1 MVLESVQFFCLHV
14 VRVHFQRG
22 EGCKYSFSCF
32 RYLIQSSQGI
42 NGFSILS
49 ILIFKCHFTVFIHGF
64 VFCGVQACNECVY
77 RTLLIPIRMEIKWLH
92 DGNLEEKNQKL
103 EFIKH
108 VLGKKIEF

>member
-1 MVLESVQFFCLHV
+1 MWFVCIFKG
-14 VRVHFQRG
+14 G
-22 EGCKYSFSCF
+22 EGCIYYFSCF
-32 RYLIQSSQGI
+32 KYLIQSSQGI

-49 ILIFKCHFTVFIHGF
+49 LLIFKHHFTVFIHGF

-108 VLGKKIEF
+108 VLGEKIEF